1 MMTFF
6 LSLWNLWFAHEHE
19 GQGLVE
25 YGLVLIL
32 VSVTAASLL
41 GVVGI
46 NVNDL
51 YYSRI
56 VSSLTR

>member
-1 MMTFF
+1 MTTFI
-6 LSLWNLWFAHEHE
+6 LTLWNLWTAHEHE

-25 YGLVLIL
+25 CSLVLVL

-41 GVVGI
+41 GVVGV

>member
-1 MMTFF
+1 MTFI
-6 LSLWNLWFAHEHE
+6 LSLWNLLFAHEHE

-25 YGLVLIL
+25 YGMVLIL

-41 GVVGI
+41 GVVGV